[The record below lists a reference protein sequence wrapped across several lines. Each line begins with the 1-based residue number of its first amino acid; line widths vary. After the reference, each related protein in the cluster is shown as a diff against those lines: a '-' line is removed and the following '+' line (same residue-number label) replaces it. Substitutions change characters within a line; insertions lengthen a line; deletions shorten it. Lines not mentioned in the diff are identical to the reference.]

1 MTNTQGST
9 LLGRRFS
16 GKRVLVTGGAGG
28 LGSAIVRAFAAESAH
43 VVVADTDIEKAKA
56 LARDLGESAHALSL
70 DVSNEADWVAALAR
84 VESEF
89 GGLDVL
95 VNNAGFFAPN
105 IAFEDMDLA
114 LWRKHFSINCDGVFL
129 GCKHG
134 IRSMKKR
141 GGAIVNLGSGMS
153 ITPNPTASA
162 YCASKA
168 AVLMTTR
175 TAAAAA
181 GRYGIRVNAVLPGAV
196 DTPMLAKNLRDGD
209 NMSQYLQQL
218 ASFSAL
224 NRLATPA
231 DIARAVLFLADP
243 ANDAVTGIH
252 VPVDG
257 GNLLGR

>member
-1 MTNTQGST
+1 MTSS
-9 LLGRRFS
+9 LGRFA
-16 GKRVLVTGGAGG
+16 GKTVVVTGGAGG
-28 LGSAIVRAFAAESAH
+28 LGSAIVRAFAAESAR
-43 VVVADTDIEKAKA
+43 VVIADTVIQEAQTLAQELGTPACA
-56 LARDLGESAHALSL
+56 LRL
-70 DVSNEADWVAALAR
+70 DVTDEADWIRAFAR
-84 VESEF
+84 VETEL

-95 VNNAGFFAPN
+95 VNNAGFFSPN
-105 IAFEDMDLA
+105 IAFEDMDIA
-114 LWRKHFSINCDGVFL
+114 LWRKHFAINCDSVFL
-129 GCKHG
+129 GCKQA
-134 IRSMKKR
+134 IRHMTKR

-196 DTPMLAKNLRDGD
+196 DTQMLAKNLRPGD
-209 NMSQYLQQL
+209 DKAGYLQQL
-218 ASFSAL
+218 AGFSAL
-224 NRLATPA
+224 NRLARPA

-243 ANDAVTGIH
+243 ANSAVSGIH
-252 VPVDG
+252 LPVDG